1 MTKTGIAPDN
11 FDNRPIGV
19 FDSGIGGLTVLREIW
34 QTLPNESTIYFGDCG
49 RTPYGT
55 KSHETIVTYSL
66 QDMRFLLRQNV
77 KMIVIACSTASAHA
91 YEDVRREAGIPVVEV
106 ITPGAN
112 EAVRMTR
119 NGRIGVVATRATVS
133 SGVYLHALQTAVE
146 NVSSSFDAKED
157 AKIYIEQKACPLFVS
172 LAEEGWWDNE
182 IAQLTAEEYLR
193 PMRDN
198 QVDTLVLGCTH
209 YPLLAPT
216 IARVMGETVQ
226 LVNSGTSVAS
236 RMKTL
241 LSELK
246 LAASPDAPLMREF
259 YTSDD
264 PERFDLVTSP
274 FLGGQNVTGSRHVR
288 VEEYDD

>member
-1 MTKTGIAPDN
+1 MIRNDN
-11 FDNRPIGV
+11 SPEVYDNRPIGV

-91 YEDVRREAGIPVVEV
+91 FEDVRREAGIPVVEV

-112 EAVRMTR
+112 EAVRITR
-119 NGRIGVVATRATVS
+119 NGRIGVAATRATVA
-133 SGVYLHALQTAVE
+133 SGVYLKALQAADEVTLPAGKE
-146 NVSSSFDAKED
+146 NRE
-157 AKIYIEQKACPLFVS
+157 IYIEQQTCPLFVS

-182 IAQLTAEEYLR
+182 IAYLTALEYLR

-216 IARVMGETVQ
+216 IARVMGESVQ

-246 LAASPDAPLMREF
+246 LAASPDAPLTREF